1 MSNDNECQ
9 LCLEKYDHSIHRP
22 YTLSCMTHTFC
33 ISCLNRLNNN
43 KCPTCKIVIKG
54 KSPNLALL
62 NLTPLSNYDK
72 LKSEIFKT
80 LNEVQDYQD
89 IYLKRRELTLNEHKI
104 KLDSII
110 KATND
115 MVQEKMNQLIVNQV
129 ELNDKIKSIEFNLNN
144 RFESNDISSEAI
156 IESKKKLERNEL
168 SEDMIKNLKI
178 EIEQKIKKLNELNKE
193 VENFNENY
201 FFIPNNSDCSVG
213 EIKTGEMVNFEFYS
227 LNKQKLCILFCLS
240 YQIILFKM
248 E

>member
-1 MSNDNECQ
+1 
-9 LCLEKYDHSIHRP
+9 
-22 YTLSCMTHTFC
+22 
-33 ISCLNRLNNN
+33 
-43 KCPTCKIVIKG
+43 
-54 KSPNLALL
+54 LL

-227 LNKQKLCILFCLS
+227 LNKQKLCLLFCLS